1 MPGTVVVRVQSNRF
15 AEIAQRLPQVVAR
28 INRDAA
34 KAVEQTSK
42 LSMEEPKS
50 GRIYDMG
57 NGRMHQASAPG
68 EAPAV
73 EIGKLSNSIDT
84 AQDGRTKWVT
94 YTDAEYAPELEFGDV
109 DRNLAPR
116 PFFAPAVEQE
126 RPNWLRALE
135 NLERELV

>member
-1 MPGTVVVRVQSNRF
+1 VQSNRF

-34 KAVEQTSK
+34 KAVEQNAK

-57 NGRMHQASAPG
+57 KGKMHQASAPG
-68 EAPAV
+68 ESPAV

-94 YTDAEYAPELEFGDV
+94 YTNVEYAPHLEFGAP
-109 DRNLAPR
+109 NANIEPR

-135 NLERELV
+135 NLERDLG